1 MQAQV
6 EIFLNYLSVER
17 GVSVHTLAAYRND
30 LEQLIDFLSAS
41 RVGIQWPEIEEKD
54 LTPYLRDLEDRG
66 YSASTRSRKIASLK
80 SFFKFLKAEGCVASN
95 PAERIRS
102 PRSGPT
108 LPKALTIGQV
118 DRLLEEVGGES
129 SPEGMRDQAMLE
141 LLYASGL
148 RVSELVGLDI
158 RDVDFEAMTVR
169 CVGKGAKERLIPL
182 HEEAVAV
189 LESYLARVRP
199 RLARVAM
206 GTAGAPEPEKGALFL
221 NTRGRRIT
229 RQGFWLRLRSYAGRA
244 GIPAK
249 LTPHTLRHSFATHLL
264 RGGASLRHV
273 QELLGHAS
281 IATTQIYT
289 HLTNDHVRQEYKRAH
304 PRATL

>member
-1 MQAQV
+1 MQEQV

-17 GVSVHTLAAYRND
+17 GVSVHTLSAYRND
-30 LEQLIDFLSAS
+30 LEQLADFLGESAPN
-41 RVGIQWPEIEEKD
+41 VQWANVDEGR
-54 LTPYLRDLEDRG
+54 LTPYLRDLEERG
-66 YSASTRSRKIASLK
+66 YSNSTRSRKIASLK
-80 SFFKFLKAEGCVASN
+80 SFFKFLKAEGIAESN

-108 LPKALTIGQV
+108 LPKALSIEQV
-118 DRLLEEVGGES
+118 ERLLEEVGGET
-129 SPEGMRDQAMLE
+129 SPEGVRDQAMLE

-158 RDVDFEAMTVR
+158 RDIDFEGMTVR
-169 CVGKGAKERLIPL
+169 CIGKGAKERIVPL
-182 HEEAVAV
+182 HEEAIAV
-189 LESYLARVRP
+189 LGAYITMTRP
-199 RLARVAM
+199 RLENASVQGPDDAVN
-206 GTAGAPEPEKGALFL
+206 ALFL

-229 RQGFWLRLRSYAGRA
+229 RQGFWLRLRAYAGRA
-244 GIPAK
+244 GISAK

-289 HLTNDHVRQEYKRAH
+289 HLTNEHVRQEYRRAH

>member
-17 GVSVHTLAAYRND
+17 GVSVHTLSAYRND
-30 LEQLIDFLSAS
+30 LEQLIGFLSES
-41 RVGIQWPEIEEKD
+41 RVGTKWPEIGEKD

-66 YSASTRSRKIASLK
+66 YSISTRSRKIASLK

-189 LESYLARVRP
+189 LETYLARVRP
-199 RLARVAM
+199 RLARAAT
-206 GTAGAPEPEKGALFL
+206 GATEAPEPEKGALFL
-221 NTRGRRIT
+221 NTRGGRIT

-244 GIPAK
+244 GITTK
-249 LTPHTLRHSFATHLL
+249 LTPHTMRHSFATHLL
-264 RGGASLRHV
+264 RGVASLRHV

>member
-1 MQAQV
+1 MQEQV
-6 EIFLNYLSVER
+6 KIFLNYLSVER
-17 GVSVHTLAAYRND
+17 GVSAHTLSAYGND
-30 LEQLIDFLSAS
+30 LEQLTDFLSQS
-41 RVGIQWPEIEEKD
+41 RVGSRAGIRWSEIEEKD
-54 LTPYLRDLEDRG
+54 LTPYLRDLEERG
-66 YSASTRSRKIASLK
+66 YSPSTRSRKIASLK
-80 SFFKFLKAEGCVASN
+80 SFFKFLKAEGAVASN

-108 LPKALTIGQV
+108 LPKALTVEQV
-118 DRLLEEVGGES
+118 DRLLEEVGTES
-129 SPEGMRDQAMLE
+129 SPEGMRDKAMLE

-169 CVGKGAKERLIPL
+169 CVGKGARERMIPL
-182 HEEAVAV
+182 HEEAITV
-189 LESYLARVRP
+189 LAAYLAVTRP
-199 RLARVAM
+199 GLA
-206 GTAGAPEPEKGALFL
+206 TEETDGALFL

-229 RQGFWLRLRSYAGRA
+229 RQGFWLRLRAYAGRA
-244 GIPAK
+244 GITSK

-289 HLTNDHVRQEYKRAH
+289 HLTNDHVRQEYRRAH